1 MKHAL
6 RAAALA
12 SGMMLALPAFA
23 GDSGI
28 PILNGVG
35 DSCAHFTFASGI
47 PYAFDLSEPAGVAK
61 YTLLVAMATHNPP
74 LPVAVLT
81 VVDVLNIYPGF
92 SSKLPAANCFN
103 IDGSAS
109 TTVVVVAPK

>member
-1 MKHAL
+1 MT
-6 RAAALA
+6 RAYWFEHKERSEAGQPTVSVAIELEA
-12 SGMMLALPAFA
+12 EWTPSRHPQIDQAQLGVHEVEVVMQAFA
-23 GDSGI
+23 GIRPQEG
-28 PILNGVG
+28 
-35 DSCAHFTFASGI
+35 
-47 PYAFDLSEPAGVAK
+47 
-61 YTLLVAMATHNPP
+61 AMTHSPP